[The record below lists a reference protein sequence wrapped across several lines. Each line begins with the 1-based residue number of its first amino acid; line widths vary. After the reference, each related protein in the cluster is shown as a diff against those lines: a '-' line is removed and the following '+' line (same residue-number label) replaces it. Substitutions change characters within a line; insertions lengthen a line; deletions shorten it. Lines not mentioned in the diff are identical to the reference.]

1 MSRALPALYLA
12 ILAVFVAAGS
22 LLSSRTE
29 AVDVT
34 AGLPE
39 RCSQVPDDLVR
50 DLFPDAET
58 TSEQTIEDD
67 ARYGRWLDGD
77 GELLVELR
85 CTRFGLSELGPYR
98 DALAAAE
105 AGRATKV
112 PTEPPAI
119 LAAVPDGV
127 TIRQLDEGTGRSLT
141 WFVRD
146 DLAASEAEA
155 VVLRTRAW
163 QDDAPAEG
171 A

>member
-22 LLSSRTE
+22 LLTSRTE
-29 AVDVT
+29 AVDVA

-39 RCSQVPDDLVR
+39 TCSQVPDDLVR
-50 DLFPDAET
+50 DLFPDAEV

-85 CTRFGLSELGPYR
+85 CTSFGFSELGSHR
-98 DALAAAE
+98 DALEAAE
-105 AGRATKV
+105 TGRATKV

-119 LAAVPDGV
+119 LATVPGGV
-127 TIRQLDEGTGRSLT
+127 TIRQLDEDTGRSLT

-146 DLAASEAEA
+146 DLAATEAGT
-155 VVLRTRAW
+155 VVRRTRAW
-163 QDDAPAEG
+163 QGDAPEG